1 MVLETDIFGVYYI
14 FATKTLFQMETSHV
28 TNENIPSEYSARL
41 DLLSYVTVLHV
52 IQSDENSQRIMISS
66 CKILKGEQST

>member
-52 IQSDENSQRIMISS
+52 I
-66 CKILKGEQST
+66 

>member
-1 MVLETDIFGVYYI
+1 MTFQTTNSGGCYI
-14 FATKTLFQMETSHV
+14 IATKTLFQMETSHV
-28 TNENIPSEYSARL
+28 TNENIPSEYSALL

-66 CKILKGEQST
+66 CKILKGEQ